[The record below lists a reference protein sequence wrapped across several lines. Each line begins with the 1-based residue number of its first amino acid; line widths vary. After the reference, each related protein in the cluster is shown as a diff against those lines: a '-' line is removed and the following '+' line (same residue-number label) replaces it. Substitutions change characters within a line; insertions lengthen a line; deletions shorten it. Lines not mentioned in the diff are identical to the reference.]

1 LLAAPKPTTMPDL
14 MTDVLLV
21 SKPVA
26 PPWHDSSKNLVRD
39 LARHMQRY
47 RPVLLSRPGVQLD
60 IPRARVEPIYA
71 ADGGGFSPAARDQ
84 VRVLRRLIL
93 GRKAG
98 LWHFFFAPNP
108 RTSHVARWSA
118 RARRARTVQTVCSAP
133 LASAPSA
140 EVLFADRIV
149 VLSEHTRRRFLADGI
164 AAERMRLI
172 RPAVAALQP
181 LDAAAIGP
189 TRERLG
195 LPRDKALIVYPGDL
209 EFSRG
214 AELALEAHA
223 ALPRGND
230 AWLILACRAKTTRAR
245 ERTADLLTR
254 ASQLGIAS
262 SVKFMGETP
271 FIHDL
276 LAVADL
282 ITLPADTLYAKMDL
296 PLVLVEAML
305 LARCVLVGQGTPAA
319 ELAEGGGAVSVATT
333 RDAVSAMTRALLD
346 DDARRAQL
354 GATARHVALR
364 DFEPE
369 RMAREYEAL
378 YDELCA

>member
-1 LLAAPKPTTMPDL
+1 MPDL

-39 LARHMQRY
+39 LARHMHRY
-47 RPVLLSRPGVQLD
+47 RPVLLSRPGVKLD
-60 IPRARVEPIYA
+60 MPRARIEPIYA
-71 ADGGGFSPAARDQ
+71 AEGGGFSPAIRDQ
-84 VRVLRRLIL
+84 VRVLSRLLL

-108 RTSHVARWSA
+108 RTSDVARWAA

-133 LASAPSA
+133 LASSSSA
-140 EVLFADRIV
+140 QVLFADRVV
-149 VLSEHTRRRFLADGI
+149 VLSEHTRQRFLADGI
-164 AAERMRLI
+164 AAERLRLI

-195 LPRDKALIVYPGDL
+195 LARDRPLVVYAGDL
-209 EFSRG
+209 EFGRG

-230 AWLILACRAKTTRAR
+230 ATLVMACRAKTPRAR
-245 ERTADLLTR
+245 ERASALLTR
-254 ASQLGIAS
+254 ASQLGVAS
-262 SVKFMGETP
+262 SVQFMGETP

-282 ITLPADTLYAKMDL
+282 VTLPADTLYAKMDL

-305 LARCVLVGQGTPAA
+305 LGRCVLVGQGTPAE
-319 ELAEGGGAVSVATT
+319 ELARNGGAITVATT
-333 RDAVSAMTRALLD
+333 RDAVSSLTRALLD
-346 DDARRAQL
+346 DDARRMQM
-354 GATARHVALR
+354 GAVARRVALR
-364 DFEPE
+364 DFDPS
-369 RMAREYEAL
+369 RMAAEYEAV